1 MAGRI
6 KLTPQEL
13 RASAT
18 KYTKGASDVRT
29 ILSALNKEQATI
41 RSNWE
46 GTSFQ
51 KFDEQYNSLTPKIK
65 QFAELLDQINKQL
78 VSVAN
83 IIEETD
89 QKIAS
94 QINRL

>member
-1 MAGRI
+1 MSGRI

-13 RASAT
+13 RTSAA
-18 KYTKGASDVRT
+18 KYTKGSTEVRQ
-29 ILSALNKEQATI
+29 ILSMLDKEQATI
-41 RSNWE
+41 RTNWE
-46 GTSFQ
+46 GSAFR
-51 KFDEQYNSLTPKIK
+51 KFDEQYNSLTPKIRD
-65 QFAELLDQINKQL
+65 FAELLDQINKQL

-94 QINRL
+94 QINAL

>member
-1 MAGRI
+1 MAGLI
-6 KLTPQEL
+6 KLTPEEL
-13 RASAT
+13 RTSAT
-18 KYTKGASDVRT
+18 KYTKGATDVRQ
-29 ILSALNKEQATI
+29 ILAMLDKEQATI
-41 RSNWE
+41 RTNWE
-46 GTSFQ
+46 GSAFR

-65 QFAELLDQINKQL
+65 EFAQLLDDIQKQL

-94 QINRL
+94 QINAL

>member
-1 MAGRI
+1 MSGRI

-13 RASAT
+13 RTSAG

-29 ILSALNKEQATI
+29 ILAMLDKEQATI
-41 RSNWE
+41 RTNWE
-46 GTSFQ
+46 GSSFR
-51 KFDEQYNSLTPKIK
+51 KFDDQYNSLTPKIK
-65 QFAELLDQINKQL
+65 EFAELLDQINKQL

-94 QINRL
+94 QINVL